1 MKAFLQHDESGLL
14 YQRDGTWVRDPQ
26 QALAFMNTSEAEQF
40 KQAREICPAHAV
52 LRIDPALLT
61 RAGRAPGGYQVGE

>member
-14 YQRDGTWVRDPQ
+14 YQQDGGWVRDPQ
-26 QALAFMNTSEAEQF
+26 QALAFLSTSEAEQF
-40 KQAREICPAHAV
+40 RQAQQIHPAHAV

-61 RAGRAPGGYQVGE
+61 RATRAPGVFQFGE